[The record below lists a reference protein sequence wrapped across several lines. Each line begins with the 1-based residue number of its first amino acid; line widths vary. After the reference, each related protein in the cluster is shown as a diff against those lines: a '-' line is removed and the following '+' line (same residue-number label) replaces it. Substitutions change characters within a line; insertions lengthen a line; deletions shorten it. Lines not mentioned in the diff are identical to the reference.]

1 MVVCFQVSSNVV
13 TRRFADLTLFPVAR
27 TCCVSMRVDR
37 VRALRRKRGKSWFW
51 YSRHRNWN
59 TMFSWVMLV
68 TSPVKK
74 ASAHAHSWTRKEYL
88 LFWLSEVSFTRC
100 NFLHETGGYENV
112 PLSAAKLLFNIVKIE
127 TDFFASVCT
136 LQALRSYRWDRESSN
151 KNLPIITLEDRLCSS
166 RASEL
171 SLQDLLII
179 NWTTTVTNH
188 NINNL

>member
-1 MVVCFQVSSNVV
+1 MVVCFQVSSNVE
-13 TRRFADLTLFPVAR
+13 TRRFADLTPFPVAR

-100 NFLHETGGYENV
+100 NFCKKQVVMKMFHCLQQNFYLTSSKLRQFFFFFLQVCVRFKRWEVIAEIEN
-112 PLSAAKLLFNIVKIE
+112 LRIKI
-127 TDFFASVCT
+127 F
-136 LQALRSYRWDRESSN
+136 Q
-151 KNLPIITLEDRLCSS
+151 
-166 RASEL
+166 
-171 SLQDLLII
+171 
-179 NWTTTVTNH
+179 
-188 NINNL
+188 